1 MDKDIRL
8 LLQVPRRDGRCGPVV
23 TVGGDAAHESVAV
36 RIGLNVSAVG
46 LGATVGS
53 ADRDFGPVLQG
64 RRDKVKGSGILGMIH
79 LNRRRMGIEMP
90 VHAESRRFKV
100 GVGVWFTGLIVD

>member
-1 MDKDIRL
+1 M
-8 LLQVPRRDGRCGPVV
+8 V

-46 LGATVGS
+46 LGSDGGVGS

-64 RRDKVKGSGILGMIH
+64 HRDKVKDLGSW
-79 LNRRRMGIEMP
+79 E
-90 VHAESRRFKV
+90 
-100 GVGVWFTGLIVD
+100 